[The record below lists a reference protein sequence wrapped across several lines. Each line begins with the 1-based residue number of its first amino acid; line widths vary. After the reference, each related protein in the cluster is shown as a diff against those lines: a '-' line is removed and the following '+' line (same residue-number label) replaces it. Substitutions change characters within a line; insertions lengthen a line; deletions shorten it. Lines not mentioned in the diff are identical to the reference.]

1 MAYELPI
8 TISEGDF
15 SDPESGLGTT
25 PLAKI
30 AVRFS
35 EAVIN
40 TAWKMAND
48 KTTEFGTMMDAAR
61 AELPDISDT
70 VAGIG
75 ISPNTATTAPVIEPS
90 ITIADAPV
98 STTFSDFDTQYN
110 ALVTMQGGKLASFL
124 AAYFPDDSAMY
135 AAAEDWIQGAIA
147 NPNGAIPMAVQTQI
161 LGEDQARILDDAT
174 RATEAL
180 TAQFAAR
187 RFPLPPG
194 ALANAALQIQ
204 QKAQDE
210 IAESSRKVAFLS
222 VEQMKFAI
230 EKAINARQMAMSS
243 VLDYV
248 KTVMSA
254 PEVASRLVG
263 VGYDAQSKMI
273 SAASQFYGVRAEV
286 AKMTN
291 QTSQFNV
298 SQKLDADAKNQMAN
312 LQLINEKIKTMLVDA
327 EAMAKMASAMFNNL
341 HASAGTT
348 LSV

>member
-1 MAYELPI
+1 MPYTLPI
-8 TISEGDF
+8 TISDGDF
-15 SDPESGLGTT
+15 SDPASGLGTT

-40 TAWKMAND
+40 TAWDMANT
-48 KTTEFGTMMDAAR
+48 KNTAFETKMNAAR
-61 AELPDISDT
+61 AELPDISTTIAGMDIAPTSTSGAT
-70 VAGIG
+70 V
-75 ISPNTATTAPVIEPS
+75 TEPT
-90 ITIADAPV
+90 ITIADVPA
-98 STTFSDFDTQYN
+98 STAYADFEAQYTE
-110 ALVTMQGGKLASFL
+110 LVTLQGNKLAAFL
-124 AAYFPDDSAMY
+124 TSYFPDDSAMY
-135 AAAEDWIQGAIA
+135 GAAEDWIQAAIA
-147 NPNGAIPMAVQTQI
+147 NPNGGIPLTVQTQI

-210 IAESSRKVAFLS
+210 IAESSRKVAIMS

-248 KTVMSA
+248 KTIMAA
-254 PEVASRLVG
+254 PEVSSRLVG

-291 QTSQFNV
+291 QVAQFNANL
-298 SQKLDADAKNQMAN
+298 KYEADAKNQAAD
-312 LQLINEKIKTMLVDA
+312 LALISENIKTLLVEA
-327 EAMAKMASAMFNNL
+327 EALAKMASAMFNNL